1 MLRASARRALK
12 RYDDAGANIE
22 AALKLKAG
30 DGSALVERGLLR
42 RQLGDIG
49 GARRD
54 FEAALKSGPDGVAAE
69 AKANLDELT
78 P

>member
-1 MLRASARRALK
+1 MQRYAAAR
-12 RYDDAGANIE
+12 DDIA
-22 AALKLKAG
+22 AALKIKPG
-30 DGSALVERGLLR
+30 DGAALVERGLLR

-54 FEAALKSGPDGVAAE
+54 FQAALKSDAAAE
-69 AKANLDELT
+69 ARANLEALS

>member
-1 MLRASARRALK
+1 
-12 RYDDAGANIE
+12 IE
-22 AALKLKAG
+22 AALKLKPG
-30 DGSALVERGLLR
+30 DGSALMERGLLR

-54 FEAALKSGPDGVAAE
+54 FQAALRTGSAAIAAE
-69 AKANLDELT
+69 AQANLEELS

>member
-1 MLRASARRALK
+1 
-12 RYDDAGANIE
+12 
-22 AALKLKAG
+22 
-30 DGSALVERGLLR
+30 LLR

-54 FEAALKSGPDGVAAE
+54 FEAALKTASDSVAAE
-69 AKANLDELT
+69 ARTNLEELK